1 MNVAVNESGDQE
13 LIRGQGDSLGVLL
26 VDWEMLKSVFTELTT
41 GEDLGEYGENKLE
54 EVFNK
59 MFSFNLPFHPGQQRI
74 HWVSLPNPR
83 ILCSGSIDR

>member
-26 VDWEMLKSVFTELTT
+26 VDWEMLKSVFAELTR

-54 EVFNK
+54 
-59 MFSFNLPFHPGQQRI
+59 
-74 HWVSLPNPR
+74 
-83 ILCSGSIDR
+83 